1 MEIFY
6 DGTKKCKKCNRD
18 LPNNSFY
25 YPVDKTCKSGL
36 RNVCRECNPKYKY
49 FLQENHRTNEK
60 WSKEDIRLL
69 NDIYANYNNDEII
82 KLYFPTRTI
91 RAIESIA
98 HKYGFM
104 SKTEETITRGLRNGA
119 KKNPQSQKGKIVSE
133 EAKRNMSVAQKKRYS
148 NHKQRKIASENAI
161 RLGYCVGEKCPVKN
175 NPLYGEKNGRW
186 KGGMSDLSV
195 QLRRDI
201 LDWKKSSSEFCGYK
215 CILTGNRF
223 QNIHHLISFD
233 SILQEALKN
242 TGLDKKN
249 KVADYTSE
257 EYESLR
263 NEIITLHSSTLYG
276 ACMCKELHELF
287 HKEYTYFNSTIDDF
301 ISFVNNL
308 IDGKYNDFLEESNL
322 ILNINEKYISYL
334 ISNRISTVA

>member
-60 WSKEDIRLL
+60 WSDEDLELLKLHYKEMS
-69 NDIYANYNNDEII
+69 NDELIER
-82 KLYFPTRTI
+82 YFPNRTN
-91 RAIESIA
+91 RSLETIA
-98 HKYGFM
+98 SKYGINH
-104 SKTEETITRGLRNGA
+104 KNEDVLNEIRKQVAKILPQCQVGVKRPDTWRNNISISQ
-119 KKNPQSQKGKIVSE
+119 KERYKNPEQIE
-133 EAKRNMSVAQKKRYS
+133 
-148 NHKQRKIASENAI
+148 IARQNAI
-161 RLGYCVGEKCPVKN
+161 KRELGKGDTNPIHI

-201 LDWKKSSSEFCGYK
+201 LDWKKSSSEFCDYK
-215 CILTGNRF
+215 CVLTGNRF

-233 SILQEALKN
+233 SILQEALIN
-242 TGLDKKN
+242 VGLDKKN

-334 ISNRISTVA
+334 ISNRISTVD